1 MLLTSKMLRMAK
13 LNYDWLI
20 CLLSD
25 RLEATRPSASMRPKR
40 LRRGKSRGN
49 TTTFLPSSSS
59 ASFFFRRGFCYCH
72 GWLYFTFLPERHVL
86 NTLELC
92 YKFHFKSV
100 PCSITLVIMCPVSF
114 ICLYHKQL
122 GLDLKF
128 PSNRLKMNSIS
139 CSFIRY

>member
-1 MLLTSKMLRMAK
+1 MIGWFACFQTGWKQHVH
-13 LNYDWLI
+13 
-20 CLLSD
+20 
-25 RLEATRPSASMRPKR
+25 R
-40 LRRGKSRGN
+40 LRCDQSDWGEANPEVTPLPS
-49 TTTFLPSSSS
+49 FLPPLLLL
-59 ASFFFRRGFCYCH
+59 FFFRRGFCYCH

-100 PCSITLVIMCPVSF
+100 PCSIALVIMCPVSF
-114 ICLYHKQL
+114 ICLYLKQL
-122 GLDLKF
+122 ALEDLKF